1 MRDEANAIIVKLMQ
15 STELDNCIKKVD
27 PHLQDDLKAELALA
41 LLETDPEKIVLLFNR
56 DSLRFY
62 AVRIIIN
69 MTSATGPFYK
79 RYRIAHDE
87 FKDVSIKDEDLTER
101 IEKEAKEDKALKSI
115 NCLEWYNGE
124 MIQLYQQEGTYRNM
138 EKRTRIPLTTCQN
151 VVKGSLDLIANC
163 INIMSEIEIDEH
175 RAV

>member
-1 MRDEANAIIVKLMQ
+1 MRAEANAIIVKLMQ

-69 MTSATGPFYK
+69 MTSTTGSFYK
-79 RYRIAHDE
+79 KHRRGWVDT
-87 FKDVSIKDEDLTER
+87 DLNTLH
-101 IEKEAKEDKALKSI
+101 KEDDYHSILNRKTIEEKAL
-115 NCLEWYNGE
+115 
-124 MIQLYQQEGTYRNM
+124 
-138 EKRTRIPLTTCQN
+138 
-151 VVKGSLDLIANC
+151 
-163 INIMSEIEIDEH
+163 SE
-175 RAV
+175 